1 MKKSYFLLLLMFVSL
16 TGIAQI
22 TVTNNDFIPLNSTLI
37 IGNDT
42 LPDATI
48 VPGPAGTGQTWNF
61 SAVTSASIDTLQT
74 LPPNQTPMANLF
86 PEANYAACQT
96 GDSVYIY
103 FNRNDDKVQMIGV
116 GFDSDSAFVPYI
128 KYTPAQTLLDFPVN
142 YGDDY
147 TQTYFTDITIASPDP
162 AADSI
167 RMKNTIE
174 DHTTVDAYG
183 SLTTPLGTFDALRSK
198 EIQISYDTVWAML
211 FGNWLAVSAEVDTSI
226 SYSWWTNNVNVG
238 FMLFSINM
246 DGVTGNVSDISYLVN
261 SIQGIHST
269 EIINANVY
277 PNPASD
283 MVNFAFNKVISGQMN
298 IYNQAGQLV
307 KQAELSGE
315 ANHRFSVA
323 LFPAGVYVYKVLGK
337 TNTILYQG
345 KFIKQ

>member
-1 MKKSYFLLLLMFVSL
+1 M
-16 TGIAQI
+16 
-22 TVTNNDFIPLNSTLI
+22 
-37 IGNDT
+37 
-42 LPDATI
+42 
-48 VPGPAGTGQTWNF
+48 
-61 SAVTSASIDTLQT
+61 
-74 LPPNQTPMANLF
+74 
-86 PEANYAACQT
+86 
-96 GDSVYIY
+96 
-103 FNRNDDKVQMIGV
+103 
-116 GFDSDSAFVPYI
+116 
-128 KYTPAQTLLDFPVN
+128 LDFPVN

-226 SYSWWTNNVNVG
+226 SYSWWTNDVSVG

-246 DGVTGNVSDISYLVN
+246 DGVTGNVSDISYLLN

-269 EIINANVY
+269 EITNANVY
-277 PNPASD
+277 PNPASN